1 MDQEEYDK
9 EFEGDSDA
17 VPDSVL
23 VRALDRALDI
33 RKFEIELYWKRATY
47 FWAFLAVTLAGYFTL
62 RAANINDSAKKD
74 ALLIVSCLGVVF
86 SVTWYFVNRASKF
99 WQENWENHVNLLEGK
114 VIGPLYET
122 VLSDADIKFRKLEGP
137 YPFSVSKLNQ
147 ILSLFVLSLFVMLVG
162 ATLFR
167 YYCCS
172 WRPDVLAVITL
183 ILTAVAVWY
192 LYRKGRTGWWDLPPE
207 QRLNHVLAHRLTT
220 KLPDAPAAPPGGGK
234 SLGGSDRL

>member
-1 MDQEEYDK
+1 MDQEGYNK
-9 EFEGDSDA
+9 EFERDGKA

-33 RKFEIELYWKRATY
+33 RKFEIDLYWKRATY

-62 RAANINDSAKKD
+62 RAANIADEIKGD

-122 VLSDADIKFRKLEGP
+122 VLGDADIRFWKLSGP

-147 ILSLFVLSLFVMLVG
+147 ILSLSVLGLFVLLMVT
-162 ATLFR
+162 TLLR
-167 YYCCS
+167 YYCCA
-172 WRPDVLAVITL
+172 WPPNVLAVVTV
-183 ILTAVAVWY
+183 ILTAFAVWC
-192 LYRKGRTGWWDLPPE
+192 LYWKGRTRWWELPPE
-207 QRLNHVLAHRLTT
+207 QRVNRVLAHRLTT
-220 KLPDAPAAPPGGGK
+220 KLPDAPAAPPDEGK
-234 SLGGSDRL
+234 SE

>member
-9 EFEGDSDA
+9 EFEGDGKA
-17 VPDSVL
+17 VPDSVR

-33 RKFEIELYWKRATY
+33 RKFEIDLYWKRATY

-62 RAANINDSAKKD
+62 RAAKIDEDAKQD

-99 WQENWENHVNLLEGK
+99 WQENWEHHVNLLERE

-122 VLSDADIKFRKLEGP
+122 VLGAADIRFRKLSGP

-147 ILSLFVLSLFVMLVG
+147 ILSLSVVGLFLMLVVT
-162 ATLFR
+162 TLLR
-167 YYCCS
+167 YYCCA
-172 WRPDVLAVITL
+172 WPPDVLATL
-183 ILTAVAVWY
+183 TIILTAFAVWG
-192 LYRKGRTGWWDLPPE
+192 LYWKGRTRWWELTPE
-207 QRLNHVLAHRLTT
+207 QRVNRVEAYRLTT
-220 KLPDAPAAPPGGGK
+220 KLPEPPAAPPDGDQSK
-234 SLGGSDRL
+234 

>member
-1 MDQEEYDK
+1 LTMDQEEYNK
-9 EFEGDSDA
+9 AFEGDGKA

-62 RAANINDSAKKD
+62 RAANIDDGAKRD

-99 WQENWENHVNLLEGK
+99 WQENWEKHVNLLEGK
-114 VIGPLYET
+114 VVGPLYET
-122 VLSDADIKFRKLEGP
+122 VLSDADIRFWKVEGP

-147 ILSLFVLSLFVMLVG
+147 ILSLFVLGLFVLLVS
-162 ATLFR
+162 ATLLR

-172 WRPDVLAVITL
+172 WPPNVSAMVTL
-183 ILTAVAVWY
+183 ILTAFAVWG
-192 LYRKGRTGWWDLPPE
+192 LYWKGRTGWWKLPPE
-207 QRLNHVLAHRLTT
+207 QRVNNALAHRLTT
-220 KLPDAPAAPPGGGK
+220 KLPDAPTAPPDGSK
-234 SLGGSDRL
+234 SK

>member
-1 MDQEEYDK
+1 MNQDEYNKAFDGDG
-9 EFEGDSDA
+9 EG
-17 VPDSVL
+17 VPDSVR

-33 RKFEIELYWKRATY
+33 RKFEIDLYWKRATY

-62 RAANINDSAKKD
+62 RAAKIDEDARKD

-99 WQENWENHVNLLEGK
+99 WQENWEHHVNLLEGK

-122 VLSDADIKFRKLEGP
+122 VLGAEDIRFRKLSGP

-147 ILSLFVLSLFVMLVG
+147 ILSLSVVGLFVMLVVT
-162 ATLFR
+162 TLLS

-172 WRPDVLAVITL
+172 WPPNALAVVTV
-183 ILTAVAVWY
+183 ILTAFAVWG
-192 LYRKGRTGWWDLPPE
+192 LYWKGRTRWWELPAE
-207 QRLNHVLAHRLTT
+207 QRVNHVLAHRLTT
-220 KLPDAPAAPPGGGK
+220 KLPDAPAAPPDGGK
-234 SLGGSDRL
+234 SK